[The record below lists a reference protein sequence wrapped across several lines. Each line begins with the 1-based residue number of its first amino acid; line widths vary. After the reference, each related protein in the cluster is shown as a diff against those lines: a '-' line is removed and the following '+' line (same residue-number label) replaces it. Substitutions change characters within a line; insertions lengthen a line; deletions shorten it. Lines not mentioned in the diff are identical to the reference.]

1 MLEWHRTLQHLA
13 GVMSS
18 VDLTMSIAV
27 RKADGGKVLEWDRT
41 LEQLV

>member
-1 MLEWHRTLQHLA
+1 MVK
-13 GVMSS
+13 GVA
-18 VDLTMSIAV
+18 LTMSTAV